1 MPTSVSNRCI
11 DEQDEGDKDG
21 NVRGNT
27 AAGKKTYAAPRRRVH
42 RKNGRGEAP
51 QIVVGMAATLDKFTV
66 RNWAFPGNKVDV
78 TTVAEVKDDLRD

>member
-27 AAGKKTYAAPRRRVH
+27 AAGKKTYATPRRCVL

-51 QIVVGMAATLDKFTV
+51 QSVVGMAATRDKSTV
-66 RNWAFPGNKVDV
+66 RN
-78 TTVAEVKDDLRD
+78 